1 MTAKTILVLGGT
13 GKTGRR
19 VAAQLTERGHTAR
32 VASRGAPTR
41 FDWNDDTTW
50 PAAVRGADG
59 VYVVPDDAGPLSHFE
74 SFISLATQE
83 GVRRLVLLSAREG
96 IETSN
101 PAVISREDTVR
112 GSGVEWTLLRP
123 VWFAQNFSEE
133 PFLAE
138 GVREGEVRYGT
149 EDGRHPFIDA
159 EDIAAVAVAAL
170 TEDGH
175 AGRVYTMS
183 GPRALSI
190 PEALDTIAAATGRT
204 IRSVPLPLD
213 EYERHLTDRYY
224 PAGAAR
230 AVTGLS
236 ELVRRHADD
245 HLSDGVREALGRE
258 PRDFADYVATTAEAG
273 GWG

>member
-32 VASRGAPTR
+32 VASRSAPTR

-50 PAAVRGADG
+50 PAALGGAEA
-59 VYVVPDDAGPLSHFE
+59 VYIVPDDAGPLTQFE
-74 SFISLATQE
+74 SFVGLATRE
-83 GVRRLVLLSAREG
+83 GVRRLVLLSAREWIQLG
-96 IETSN
+96 H
-101 PAVISREDTVR
+101 PAATAREDIVR
-112 GSGVEWTLLRP
+112 RSGVAWTLLRP

-133 PFLAE
+133 PFLADE
-138 GVREGEVRYGT
+138 VREGAVRYGT
-149 EDGRHPFIDA
+149 GDGRHPFIDA

-175 AGRVYTMS
+175 DGRVYPLS

-190 PEALDTIAAATGRT
+190 PEALDMIAATTGRT
-204 IRSVPLPLD
+204 ISRVSVPLD

-230 AVTGLS
+230 AVTGLH
-236 ELVRRHADD
+236 ELVRQHADD
-245 HLSDGVREALGRE
+245 HLSDGVRQALGRE
-258 PRDFADYVATTAEAG
+258 PRDFADYVATTAAAG